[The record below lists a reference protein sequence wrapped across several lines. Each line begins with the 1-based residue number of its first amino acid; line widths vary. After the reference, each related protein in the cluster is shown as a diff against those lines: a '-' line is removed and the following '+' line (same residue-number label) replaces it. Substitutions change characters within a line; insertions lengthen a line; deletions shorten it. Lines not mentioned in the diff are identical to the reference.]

1 MDNSQQ
7 YQYALPYNQGNVTNP
22 YPPTPTNTQINP
34 PTPTN
39 QLPYQQPYSPSGF
52 QPTKRIEE
60 SYIENIIRLN
70 RGKLGTFYMTYSDSN
85 EWRDRVYKGVIEAAG
100 GNNTFEF
107 AWKIARPNATV
118 FVVAMYE
125 QAQVLPLEK
134 MYGKNLTFKTGGVD
148 AIYCDKL
155 LQLISENKISTDFLI
170 SKTFAFSDIE
180 KAYEEFQQKHI
191 YKIALKF

>member
-100 GNNTFEF
+100 VDHIIISDPRDGKRYILLNIYIDWVEF
-107 AWKIARPNATV
+107 NEEIN
-118 FVVAMYE
+118 YE
-125 QAQVLPLEK
+125 YP
-134 MYGKNLTFKTGGVD
+134 
-148 AIYCDKL
+148 IR
-155 LQLISENKISTDFLI
+155 
-170 SKTFAFSDIE
+170 
-180 KAYEEFQQKHI
+180 
-191 YKIALKF
+191 